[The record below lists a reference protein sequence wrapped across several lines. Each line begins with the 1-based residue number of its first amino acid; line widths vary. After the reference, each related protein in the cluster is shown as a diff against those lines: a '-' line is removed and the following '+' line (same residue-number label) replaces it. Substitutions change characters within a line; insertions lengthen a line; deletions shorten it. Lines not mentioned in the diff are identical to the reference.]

1 MTKSTGLL
9 RVLLLPAIVLAGVV
23 LNPAMAQEKTIEK
36 KSAPAAAAGEVTLK
50 EIEQNDRVRVYEA
63 TYKPGDVS
71 ASAKRP
77 MRVVHA
83 LQGGTL
89 ERSYADGTK
98 DTVQWKT
105 GDTRIL
111 SEERP
116 YAIKN
121 VGKSVVHL
129 FVVALK

>member
-9 RVLLLPAIVLAGVV
+9 AAMLFPAFVVAGMVA
-23 LNPAMAQEKTIEK
+23 NPTLAQEKKME
-36 KSAPAAAAGEVTLK
+36 KSAPKAAAGEVTLK
-50 EIEQNDRVRVYEA
+50 EVEQNDKVRVYEA

-71 ASAKRP
+71 PSAKRP

-83 LQGGTL
+83 IKGGTL
-89 ERSYADGTK
+89 ERTYDDGTK
-98 DTVQWKT
+98 DTVEWKT

-116 YAIKN
+116 YAVKN
-121 VGKSVVHL
+121 IGKGVVHL
-129 FVVALK
+129 LVVALK